1 MRGLLYKQLITFRLP
16 AAAIALSHLY
26 FAFFST
32 ASVLDSR
39 GGRQNMWA
47 VLGMIMPFVMFSV
60 CNGELFRCDERDKW
74 CCFAA
79 STPQSSKGQ
88 VLVKYYF
95 TLAAHVVILFLCFI
109 VDCIFIAVRGDVAAT
124 NMTIGYIFFCVSLM
138 MNAMEFP
145 FYFRFGSNH
154 GGQVKTASIITVV
167 LLLCIY
173 GLFGDISFL
182 LNGNFDDILK
192 ALFSE
197 SAALWSLALLPAA
210 AMLLFF
216 LSYKISL
223 CMYRKGMEN
232 YEQ

>member
-1 MRGLLYKQLITFRLP
+1 MRGLLYKQLLTFRLP

-26 FAFFST
+26 FAFFSI
-32 ASVLDSR
+32 ASTLD
-39 GGRQNMWA
+39 GRDGNMWA
-47 VLGMIMPFVMFSV
+47 VLEMIVPFVMFSV
-60 CNGELFRCDERDKW
+60 SNGELFRCDERDKW

-79 STPQSSKGQ
+79 STPQTSKGQ
-88 VLVKYYF
+88 VLSKYYF
-95 TLAAHVVILFLCFI
+95 TLAVHVVILFLCFVI
-109 VDCIFIAVRGDVAAT
+109 DCIFIAVRGDIAAA

-138 MNAMEFP
+138 MNALEFP

-154 GGQVKTASIITVV
+154 GGQVKTASILTVV

-182 LNGNFDDILK
+182 LNGNLDNTLK
-192 ALFSE
+192 TLFSQ

-210 AMLLFF
+210 ALMLFY
-216 LSYKISL
+216 LSYRISL
-223 CMYRKGMEN
+223 RMYRKGMEN